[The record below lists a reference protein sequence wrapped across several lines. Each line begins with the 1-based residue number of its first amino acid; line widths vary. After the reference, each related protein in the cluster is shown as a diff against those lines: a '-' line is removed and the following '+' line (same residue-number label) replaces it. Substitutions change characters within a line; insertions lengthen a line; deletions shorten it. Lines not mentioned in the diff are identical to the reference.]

1 MNLSAF
7 ENPGKFWRGNI
18 HTHSN
23 LSDGLLDPGEVCRR
37 YKNQG
42 YDFIS
47 VTDHFIG
54 LYDYPLTDTSGFRDE
69 NFTTLIGAELHSGAL
84 ENGELWHILAVG
96 LPTDFKPSNSPHFL
110 PIRDQES
117 GPEIALRAVNAG
129 AFVAIA
135 HPHWSGLS
143 FKDALSISAAHAVEV
158 YNHGCAVGADR
169 ADGFH
174 TLDLLLSNNRR
185 LNLIATDDAHFTEP
199 DHFGGWLMVKSEENE
214 PEYLLNALKSGA
226 FYSSQ
231 GPELKDISISEKKI
245 NIHTSAV
252 SSVILQG
259 QGSAATAHHGESIT
273 KISLSLSRFLKG
285 GWVRV
290 TAVDQANKKAW
301 SNPIL
306 LKKE

>member
-96 LPTDFKPSNSPHFL
+96 LPTDFKPSNSPHFYQSE
-110 PIRDQES
+110 IR
-117 GPEIALRAVNAG
+117 RV
-129 AFVAIA
+129 
-135 HPHWSGLS
+135 
-143 FKDALSISAAHAVEV
+143 
-158 YNHGCAVGADR
+158 
-169 ADGFH
+169 
-174 TLDLLLSNNRR
+174 
-185 LNLIATDDAHFTEP
+185 
-199 DHFGGWLMVKSEENE
+199 
-214 PEYLLNALKSGA
+214 
-226 FYSSQ
+226 
-231 GPELKDISISEKKI
+231 
-245 NIHTSAV
+245 
-252 SSVILQG
+252 
-259 QGSAATAHHGESIT
+259 
-273 KISLSLSRFLKG
+273 
-285 GWVRV
+285 VR
-290 TAVDQANKKAW
+290 K
-301 SNPIL
+301 
-306 LKKE
+306 